1 MFRSIFKPKTGTSW
15 YASDAPRQTDEQMA
29 NALLSQWGLP
39 RTDHLAV
46 LGQQRDLI
54 TLPHL
59 LSINNLN
66 PTTHERQIKLLR
78 EARIDMETA
87 IKLLQ
92 DAGKDTSIPKKNLEK
107 IQIKLASIRWHSDP
121 VGGRTHK
128 RRTHKRRTD
137 KRRTHKRRTDKRRT
151 HKRRTHKRRTDKR
164 RTHKRRTKLKH
175 ISRIKK
181 KLK

>member
-1 MFRSIFKPKTGTSW
+1 MLRSIFKPKTGISW

-39 RTDHLAV
+39 RTDHLDV
-46 LGQQRDLI
+46 LGQQSDLI

-66 PTTHERQIKLLR
+66 PTKHKRQIKLLR
-78 EARIDMETA
+78 EAKTDMKTA

-92 DAGKDTSIPKKNLEK
+92 KAGKDTRIPLYNLIK
-107 IQIKLASIRWHSDP
+107 IQKKLDSIRSHSDP

-128 RRTHKRRTD
+128 RKTHKRRT
-137 KRRTHKRRTDKRRT
+137 
-151 HKRRTHKRRTDKR
+151 
-164 RTHKRRTKLKH
+164 RTK
-175 ISRIKK
+175 KK
-181 KLK
+181 